1 MSKRSFMNQ
10 AVLMAI
16 TFLLVFNAC
25 SNLKEASD
33 QKSVTVSIAGE
44 MRDVMQRGDL
54 ATSIDLDT
62 IQNKEHLY
70 GVGPLDSLQGEITIL
85 DGKSYYSTLVN
96 GEQIVRQGFAIKA
109 PFFVY
114 ANVTTWNEIQVPD
127 SVTTEIEL
135 EHFITSISKKTKEPF
150 AFRITGRV
158 DTARFHVVHLP
169 SGTVIRSPADTH
181 VGQRDYTLTSA
192 DVEILGFFS
201 ENHKGIFTHHDSNVH
216 MHLITKDRKAMG
228 HLDKLQLNS
237 STTLYIQD

>member
-33 QKSVTVSIAGE
+33 QKRVTVSIAGE

-85 DGKSYYSTLVN
+85 DGKSHYSTLVN
-96 GEQIVRQGFAIKA
+96 GEQIVRQGF
-109 PFFVY
+109 
-114 ANVTTWNEIQVPD
+114 
-127 SVTTEIEL
+127 
-135 EHFITSISKKTKEPF
+135 
-150 AFRITGRV
+150 
-158 DTARFHVVHLP
+158 
-169 SGTVIRSPADTH
+169 
-181 VGQRDYTLTSA
+181 
-192 DVEILGFFS
+192 
-201 ENHKGIFTHHDSNVH
+201 
-216 MHLITKDRKAMG
+216 
-228 HLDKLQLNS
+228 
-237 STTLYIQD
+237 